1 MKRKAAIS
9 ADAQMSE
16 LGGGQGAPE
25 QEEEG
30 SVWFP
35 RRSLVLGDRGAGGQ
49 DEDGAGRRWA
59 EKGDGAQGHWSRR
72 L

>member
-49 DEDGAGRRWA
+49 DEDGAGRR
-59 EKGDGAQGHWSRR
+59 
-72 L
+72 